1 MRCNARA
8 CSASDCQSSKAGD
21 SVVHASSSFD
31 PLHPI
36 KSLTI
41 PRDALRPP
49 SADNPR
55 LGAMLSLLAHAG
67 LITMLALGVQWHTE
81 EPEGV
86 VAELWSSVPEIAAP
100 RAEPQPEPEV
110 APPPPAPTTPPQPTA
125 AEREAEIA
133 LEQAKEKER
142 HEAQDQKAR
151 DKRQREERERKE
163 QVQKE
168 AEKERLEREKAEA
181 KEREKEKLAQAKQDQ
196 AAAAA
201 REKTRQD
208 QLRRMNEQL
217 AGTGAPGSTGTAAR
231 DAGPSAS
238 YAGRIIARVRPNIQL
253 PFELQG
259 NPTADVRLTVLPDGT
274 ITKWEVVKSSGVKEW
289 DDAVLRAVEK
299 TGVLPRDENGRVQ
312 SPMVISF
319 SLRPRT

>member
-1 MRCNARA
+1 
-8 CSASDCQSSKAGD
+8 
-21 SVVHASSSFD
+21 
-31 PLHPI
+31 
-36 KSLTI
+36 
-41 PRDALRPP
+41 
-49 SADNPR
+49 
-55 LGAMLSLLAHAG
+55 MLWF
-67 LITMLALGVQWHTE
+67 GVQWRTQ

-86 VAELWSSVPEIAAP
+86 MAELWSSVPEIAAP
-100 RAEPQPEPEV
+100 RAEPQPEPEPV
-110 APPPPAPTTPPQPTA
+110 AAPPPPAPTPPPQPTA

-142 HEAQDQKAR
+142 REAQDQKAR
-151 DKRQREERERKE
+151 ERRQREEKERKE
-163 QVQKE
+163 QAQKE
-168 AEKERLEREKAEA
+168 AEQERKEREKAEA
-181 KEREKEKLAQAKQDQ
+181 KEREKEKLAQQKQDQ
-196 AAAAA
+196 QAAAA
-201 REKTRQD
+201 REKARQD
-208 QLRRMNEQL
+208 QLKRMNEQL
-217 AGTGAPGSTGTAAR
+217 AGTGAPTSTGTAAR

-253 PFELQG
+253 LFELQG

-299 TGVLPRDENGRVQ
+299 TGVLPRDENGRVP

>member
-1 MRCNARA
+1 MN
-8 CSASDCQSSKAGD
+8 
-21 SVVHASSSFD
+21 ASSSFD
-31 PLHPI
+31 PRHPL

-55 LGAMLSLLAHAG
+55 LGATLSLLAHAG
-67 LITMLALGVQWHTE
+67 LITMLWFGVQWRTQ

-110 APPPPAPTTPPQPTA
+110 APPPPAPAPPPQPTV

-142 HEAQDQKAR
+142 REAQDQKAR
-151 DKRQREERERKE
+151 ERRQREEKERKE
-163 QVQKE
+163 QAQKE
-168 AEKERLEREKAEA
+168 AEQERKDREKAEA
-181 KEREKEKLAQAKQDQ
+181 KEREKEKLAEQKKEQQ
-196 AAAAA
+196 AAAA
-201 REKTRQD
+201 REKARQD
-208 QLRRMNEQL
+208 QLKRMNEQL

-253 PFELQG
+253 LFELQG

-274 ITKWEVVKSSGVKEW
+274 ITKWEVVRSSGVKEW

-299 TGVLPRDENGRVQ
+299 TGVLPRDENGRVP

-319 SLRPRT
+319 SLRPKT